1 MEFPLKGRVIISLTI
16 NKNREFYI
24 YTYIYYL

>member
-1 MEFPLKGRVIISLTI
+1 LKGRVVINLTI

-24 YTYIYYL
+24 YIYIIYNT